1 MVEKKSIFLQAVGA
15 GLAISVGGT
24 VYLSLDNKVIGALL
38 FTVGLYAI
46 VLNGLY
52 LYTGKIGYLTVQK
65 NKKEYAVLLLLTWLG
80 NLAGTGIGA
89 AGVLASRISPIK
101 ENAASICSTKLS
113 DTPLSIF
120 CLAVFCG
127 FLMYVAVDGFKEKE
141 NPIILFMG
149 VSVFILCGFEHCIAN
164 MFYFSLAGVWSG
176 KAVLYLMIMTLGNSA
191 GGMLIPILKTTGR
204 RKKE

>member
-1 MVEKKSIFLQAVGA
+1 MRKKGSIFGGAVAA

-24 VYLSLDNKVIGALL
+24 VFLTLENKIIGSLM

-52 LYTGKIGYLTVQK
+52 LYTGKIGYVVDQK
-65 NKKEYAVLLLLTWLG
+65 DKKDYAVLLVLTWLG

-89 AGVLASRISPIK
+89 ATVLASRIRGIQK
-101 ENAASICSTKLS
+101 TAQAICEVKLS
-113 DTPLSIF
+113 DDLLSIF

-127 FLMYVAVDGFKEKE
+127 MLMYIAVDGFKEKG
-141 NPIILFMG
+141 NPLILFVC
-149 VSVFILCGFEHCIAN
+149 VSVFILSGFEHCIAN

-176 KAVLYLMIMTLGNSA
+176 KAVIWILVMTLGNSV
-191 GGMLIPILKTTGR
+191 GGILLPAI
-204 RKKE
+204 KKLG